1 MREHN
6 LGTQIRK
13 LESMIISIAKLT
25 IKKESENSYK
35 HREIHMALL
44 PKEFPE
50 NLYRKLPL

>member
-35 HREIHMALL
+35 HREI
-44 PKEFPE
+44 PE